1 MKNLTT
7 EERKNQLLAGNE
19 VELAIEGRF
28 TNLRIFASI
37 KTDKR
42 PMNDNKVRFRLDRA
56 NQYSAPLKDDSVA
69 YLDKEHSA
77 INKLNELYG
86 FEGATLE
93 DVDAILEI
101 VKDMKTRP
109 CVEW

>member
-7 EERKNQLLAGNE
+7 EERKKTLLEGNE
-19 VELAIEGRF
+19 IELAIEGRF

-37 KTDKR
+37 PKESR
-42 PMNDNKVRFRLDRA
+42 PLNDGKVRFRLDRA
-56 NQYSAPLKDDSVA
+56 NQYSVPLKDDTIV
-69 YLDKEHSA
+69 YLEKEHAA
-77 INKLNELYG
+77 ISKLNELYG

-93 DVDAILEI
+93 DIDNILEI
-101 VKDMKTRP
+101 VKDMVSRQ